1 PSDVLLQGQGCGNP
15 SPLLAAQ
22 TTHRTP
28 PAPRGRAKTSPPSLV
43 LPGGGRLYLLR
54 RNRQAV
60 SGALSHHQP
69 ASEKEHQ
76 EAARPQ
82 RRLWCAGPPR
92 RHATGDPP
100 SGFWRPLYR
109 KYPLPRDDTPAAASA
124 RAAQAIPSQ
133 PYPTRRTRP
142 GGIRCLRDQ
151 KDTCM
156 TDTQRLTD

>member
-1 PSDVLLQGQGCGNP
+1 
-15 SPLLAAQ
+15 
-22 TTHRTP
+22 
-28 PAPRGRAKTSPPSLV
+28 
-43 LPGGGRLYLLR
+43 LYLLR

-156 TDTQRLTD
+156 TDTQRLTDKLTDLRLKGMLQQLDTTLEQATQRNLNIIATLNLLADLELEHRWHNAI